1 MTWGDTGGAQPL
13 DVDPFETLAP
23 LAAKATVRIHEAP
36 TGYDGTGRVSRPWGS
51 GFFVAPSW
59 VLTCAHVALRGG
71 SGGRGE
77 GGRREVGLT
86 VQGVERPVRGRV
98 EWAQPEEHPGGGLW
112 PAPDL
117 ALIRLLEPIPHSCVW
132 LSERTAK
139 VFTRSEVAFFGSAE
153 VGDGFAE
160 DVSGRCTIRGEL
172 GSEGLM
178 KLGNEDEVPEGASGG
193 PVVDLRRGEVIGVL
207 KARRSIG
214 RDGGLASSVVQLRR
228 LPSPVGQVLDEHDDL
243 YQSVLHA
250 HDRHHAERHR
260 DAQITDR
267 TWTDAQ
273 IEVRG
278 TAGRALTPGQ
288 RVELLGLLA
297 ELPPPVSTRRLDET
311 LTALRGRPYEGTLPA
326 PRGWRDG
333 LGLLYDLRQG
343 VTELE
348 AVLRYAMYAATAERP
363 FPAASPEAESRLLDW
378 VHGTAAASAE
388 LPRWFRHNL
397 RSEQDARLGERDG
410 VPAGW
415 GAAPRLDPGSGF
427 GQDFGQDLDPEDFG
441 LDVTPAITG
450 SAAGLWDLAAG
461 FQDTAGG
468 DGFAEVGGQPYVLLE
483 ITPRAWERGRY
494 DWRVC
499 AARTTGELTS
509 VDEDFRAVGPDEPPE
524 RLRVALAE
532 AFRRGDEPDQPVALH
547 VALPY
552 ALLGFPVEEWRLA
565 PDASPLGEQRPVVI
579 RCTNPVPDAEDSEE
593 LHALRQT
600 RWAKIHAG
608 RMEPDV
614 LDCADGRARPL
625 PQPAGL
631 IGRDPATVPVMCHT
645 PATGGEPAAL
655 HRVMASG
662 YNVILW
668 RREDTD
674 RERDCDDF
682 HRGVTRTVGMA
693 GQARLLPT
701 ALWQLRSALG
711 LGVPDV
717 SWSRGLSLLYDD
729 PGRPLPGTDDPLETP

>member
-23 LAAKATVRIHEAP
+23 LAAAATVRIHEPP
-36 TGYDGTGRVSRPWGS
+36 TGYDGTGQVSRPWGS
-51 GFFVAPSW
+51 GFFVAPNW
-59 VLTCAHVALRGG
+59 VLTCAHVALR
-71 SGGRGE
+71 GGRGE

-98 EWAQPEEHPGGGLW
+98 AWARPEEHPGGGLW

-117 ALIRLLEPIPHSCVW
+117 ALIRLLEPVPHACVW
-132 LSERTAK
+132 LTERTAK
-139 VFTRSEVAFFGSAE
+139 VFTRSEVAFFGCAE
-153 VGDGFAE
+153 SGDGLVE
-160 DVSGRCTIRGEL
+160 PVSGRCSIRGEL
-172 GSEGLM
+172 GSEGLL

-193 PVVDLRRGEVIGVL
+193 PVVDLLRGEVIGVL
-207 KARRSIG
+207 KARRQVG

-228 LPSPVGQVLDEHDDL
+228 LPSPAGQVLDEHDDL

-260 DAQITDR
+260 DAQIAER

-273 IEVRG
+273 IEVRA

-311 LTALRGRPYEGTLPA
+311 LTALRSRPYEGTLPA

-363 FPAASPEAESRLLDW
+363 FPASPESESRLLDW
-378 VHGTAAASAE
+378 VHATAAASAE

-397 RSEQDARLGERDG
+397 RSEQDARLRERDG
-410 VPAGW
+410 VPTGPGTGLAPVTIGPPAPLRADAPGHQAAGYQDA
-415 GAAPRLDPGSGF
+415 AAPG
-427 GQDFGQDLDPEDFG
+427 
-441 LDVTPAITG
+441 
-450 SAAGLWDLAAG
+450 
-461 FQDTAGG
+461 
-468 DGFAEVGGQPYVLLE
+468 GFADTGHGQPYVLLE

-509 VDEDFRAVGPDEPPE
+509 VDEDFRAVGPGEPPE

-532 AFRRGDEPDQPVALH
+532 AFRRGDEPDQPVPLH

-565 PDASPLGEQRPVVI
+565 PDTGPLGEQRPVVV
-579 RCTNPVPDAEDSEE
+579 RCTNPVPDAEDSDE
-593 LHALRQT
+593 LRVLRLS
-600 RWAKIHAG
+600 RWATIHAG
-608 RMEPDV
+608 RMEPDI
-614 LDCADGRARPL
+614 LDCADSRPRPL
-625 PQPAGL
+625 PQPAAL

-668 RREDTD
+668 RREAAD
-674 RERDCDDF
+674 RDENCDAF
-682 HRGVTRTVGMA
+682 HRGVKRAVGTA
-693 GQARLLPT
+693 GQARLLPA
-701 ALWQLRSALG
+701 ALWRLRSAVG

-717 SWSRGLSLLYDD
+717 AWSRGLSLLYDD
-729 PGRPLPGTDDPLETP
+729 PGRPLPGADDPLETP